1 MKVNSKIYRGIEYV
15 QLNELPKDQKEKISE
30 SLNEDTLIKILID
43 ERVVSNCIQ
52 YKDYE
57 LWFDNVYRGFI
68 QVPVTKIER
77 VQESSNVI
85 VALGKI

>member
-43 ERVVSNCIQ
+43 EWVVSNCIQ